1 MSALCC
7 CLTLTREIPTFM
19 LLFKPEDC
27 LILVVDDVRQN
38 LQVIGEILELAGY
51 ETTFAPS
58 GQQALSRVETA
69 HPDLIL
75 LDLMMPEMSGLE
87 VCEILK
93 KDPRFSEIPIIFLTA
108 SNEVENLM
116 QAFKKGASDY
126 ITKPFKSEE
135 ILVRIEAQLT
145 NKKLQKKLEEKNQEL
160 EAEIGVR
167 RRTEEALQQAIELAN
182 AANRAKSSFLANMS
196 HELRTPLNAILGF
209 SQLLTH
215 SSNLTVEQKNNLNI
229 IHRSGEHLLNLINDI
244 LDLSKIEADRIK
256 IDLTEFILKDLLMEL
271 EEMFHLKIRE
281 KGLKL
286 DIIVENR
293 VPLAIESD
301 RLKLQQ
307 ILINL
312 LSNAIKFTDS
322 GGIKLR
328 VKAIRDPEKPLLSF
342 EITDTGRGISPEE
355 LSKLFQPFVQ
365 TETGMA
371 AAEGTGLGLVICRK
385 YVRLLGGE
393 ITVSSQP
400 NVGTTFKFQI
410 AIKPVKSTEHFAAQT
425 GSPRVLAIAPNQPPY
440 RILVAD
446 DQATNRELLTTMLS
460 SVGFE
465 VREATNGQEAVEIST
480 RFEPHL
486 IWMDLRMPILD
497 GSEATQQIKATCKGS
512 LPTIIAVTASVFE
525 EDKAAILSAGYD
537 DFLIKPI
544 QESKVFEKI
553 SKHLGVSYI
562 YEEMTSI
569 LNDQLRSRENQW
581 NNLRKLSTSL
591 ICELEY
597 ATLAL
602 DDERL
607 NRLVSKI
614 PSECGELEQIIRV
627 CLENFDY
634 YTILEA
640 IKSAKAER
648 FAHSHLTSEWIVQIT
663 EAIYTADAREI
674 KDLIAQLQPENRALA
689 EQLEEYLENLDY
701 QNILRAIAELEET
714 PPPD

>member
-1 MSALCC
+1 
-7 CLTLTREIPTFM
+7 M

-38 LQVIGEILELAGY
+38 LQVIGEILEVAGY

-58 GQQALSRVETA
+58 GQQALSRVESA

-93 KDPRFSEIPIIFLTA
+93 NNPEFSEIPIIFLTA
-108 SNEVENLM
+108 SNEIENLLE
-116 QAFKKGASDY
+116 AFKNGANDY
-126 ITKPFKSEE
+126 ITKPFRSEE

-145 NKKLQKKLEEKNQEL
+145 NQKLKQKLEEKNQEL
-160 EAEIGVR
+160 ETEIGVR
-167 RRTEEALQQAIELAN
+167 RRTEEALKQAVELAN

-209 SQLLTH
+209 TQLLSH
-215 SSNLTVEQKNNLNI
+215 SSNLTREQKNNLGI

-244 LDLSKIEADRIK
+244 LDLAKIENYDDKVPIN
-256 IDLTEFILKDLLMEL
+256 LTQFILKDMLVEL
-271 EEMFHLKIRE
+271 EEMFRLKLRE
-281 KGLKL
+281 KGLML

-293 VPLAIESD
+293 VPIAIESD
-301 RLKLQQ
+301 RLKLRQ

-312 LSNAIKFTDS
+312 LSNAIKFTPS
-322 GGIKLR
+322 GEIKLR
-328 VKAIRDPEKPLLSF
+328 VNAIIDPGNTFLSF
-342 EITDTGRGISPEE
+342 EITDTGKGISPEE

-365 TETGMA
+365 TETGIA

-410 AIKPVKSTEHFAAQT
+410 AVKPVESTNSST
-425 GSPRVLAIAPNQPPY
+425 GQNWSPRVVAISPNQPTY

-465 VREATNGQEAVEIST
+465 VREATNGQEAVEIYHS
-480 RFEPHL
+480 FDPHL
-486 IWMDLRMPILD
+486 IWMDLRMPILN
-497 GSEATQQIKATCKGS
+497 GCEATQQIKATSQGS
-512 LPTIIAVTASVFE
+512 IPTIIAVTASVFE
-525 EDKAAILSAGYD
+525 EEKAAILSAGYD

-553 SKHLGVSYI
+553 AEHLRVSYV

-569 LNDQLRSRENQW
+569 LTDQLHSRETQW
-581 NNLRKLSTSL
+581 KNLKKLPTFL

-602 DDERL
+602 DDEGL
-607 NRLVSKI
+607 NRLVSEI
-614 PSECGELEQIIRV
+614 PSECDELEQIIRD

-634 YTILEA
+634 STILDA

-648 FAHSHLTSEWIVQIT
+648 FAHSHLTSQWIIQMT
-663 EAIYTADAREI
+663 QAIYTADSSEI
-674 KDLIAQLQPENRALA
+674 KHLIAQLQPENKELA
-689 EQLEEYLENLDY
+689 EQLEYYVANLDY
-701 QNILRAIAELEET
+701 KNILQAIAEIEE
-714 PPPD
+714 PPPQN

>member
-1 MSALCC
+1 
-7 CLTLTREIPTFM
+7 M

-38 LQVIGEILELAGY
+38 LQFIGEILEVAGY
-51 ETTFAPS
+51 ETTFATS
-58 GQQALSRVETA
+58 GQQALDRVESA

-93 KDPRFSEIPIIFLTA
+93 KNPKFSEIPIIFVTA
-108 SNEVENLM
+108 SNEVENLLK
-116 QAFKKGASDY
+116 AFKKGAGDY
-126 ITKPFKSEE
+126 ITKPFRSEE

-145 NKKLQKKLEEKNQEL
+145 NKKLKQKLEEKNQEL
-160 EAEIGVR
+160 ETEIGMR
-167 RRTEEALQQAIELAN
+167 RRTEEALQQAVELAN
-182 AANRAKSSFLANMS
+182 TANRAKSSFLANMS
-196 HELRTPLNAILGF
+196 HELRTPLNAIIGF
-209 SQLLTH
+209 TQLLTH
-215 SSNLTVEQKNNLNI
+215 SSNLTLEQKNNLGI
-229 IHRSGEHLLNLINDI
+229 IHRSGEHLLNLINEI
-244 LDLSKIEADRIK
+244 LDLSKIEAEQVAINP
-256 IDLTEFILKDLLMEL
+256 TEFILREMLVEL
-271 EEMFHLKIRE
+271 EEMFRLKFRE

-286 DIIVENR
+286 DIFVESR
-293 VPLAIESD
+293 VPNMIETD
-301 RLKLQQ
+301 RLKLRQ

-312 LSNAIKFTDS
+312 LSNAIKFTSS

-328 VKAIRDPEKPLLSF
+328 VNAILDLEKTFLSF
-342 EITDTGRGISPEE
+342 EITDTGKGISPEE
-355 LSKLFQPFVQ
+355 ISKLFQPFVQ

-393 ITVSSQP
+393 ITVSSEP

-410 AIKPVKSTEHFAAQT
+410 AVKPVESTEHSGEQT
-425 GSPRVLAIAPNQPPY
+425 WSPRVLAIAPNQPPY

-465 VREATNGQEAVEIST
+465 VREAINGQEAVEIYNS
-480 RFEPHL
+480 FEPHL

-497 GSEATQQIKATCKGS
+497 GCEATRKIKTTCQGT

-537 DFLIKPI
+537 DFMIKPI
-544 QESKVFEKI
+544 QESKVFETI
-553 SKHLGVSYI
+553 SKHLGVSYV

-569 LNDQLRSRENQW
+569 LSEKLRSRENQW
-581 NNLRKLSTSL
+581 KNLRKLSPSL
-591 ICELEY
+591 ICDLEY

-602 DDERL
+602 DDEQL
-607 NRLVSKI
+607 NRLVSEI
-614 PSECGELEQIIRV
+614 PSECGELEPMIRD

-640 IKSAKAER
+640 IKSVKSER
-648 FAHSHLTSEWIVQIT
+648 FAHSHLTREWIVQMT
-663 EAIYTADAREI
+663 QAVYTADASEI
-674 KDLIAQLQPENRALA
+674 KQMIAQLPTENSKLA
-689 EQLEEYLENLDY
+689 EQLESYLANLDY
-701 QNILRAIAELEET
+701 QNILRAIAEQPET
-714 PPPD
+714 PPPN

>member
-1 MSALCC
+1 
-7 CLTLTREIPTFM
+7 M

-38 LQVIGEILELAGY
+38 LQVIGEILEVAGY

-58 GQQALSRVETA
+58 GQQALSRVESA

-93 KDPRFSEIPIIFLTA
+93 SNPKFSEIPIIFLTA
-108 SNEVENLM
+108 SNEFENLL
-116 QAFKKGASDY
+116 QAFRKGANDY
-126 ITKPFKSEE
+126 ITKPFRSEE

-145 NKKLQKKLEEKNQEL
+145 NQKLKEQLEEKNQEL

-167 RRTEEALQQAIELAN
+167 RRTEEALQQAVELAN

-209 SQLLTH
+209 TQLLTH
-215 SSNLTVEQKNNLNI
+215 SSNLTLEQQNNLGI

-244 LDLSKIEADRIK
+244 LDLSKIEADRVAINSS
-256 IDLTEFILKDLLMEL
+256 EFILKQMLIEL
-271 EEMFHLKIRE
+271 EEMFRLKLRE

-293 VPLAIESD
+293 VPIAIESD
-301 RLKLQQ
+301 RLKLRQ

-312 LSNAIKFTDS
+312 LSNAIKFTPS
-322 GGIKLR
+322 GEIKLR
-328 VKAIRDPEKPLLSF
+328 VNAIIDPGKTFLSF
-342 EITDTGRGISPEE
+342 EITDTGKGISPEE
-355 LSKLFQPFVQ
+355 LSKLFQPFSQ

-410 AIKPVKSTEHFAAQT
+410 AVKPGESTDHSGEQT
-425 GSPRVLAIAPNQPPY
+425 WSPRVRAIAPNQPPY

-446 DQATNRELLTTMLS
+446 DEATNRELLTTMLS

-465 VREATNGQEAVEIST
+465 VREATNGQEAVEMYNS
-480 RFEPHL
+480 FEPHL

-497 GSEATQQIKATCKGS
+497 GWEATQQIKATCQGS

-544 QESKVFEKI
+544 QESKIFEKI
-553 SKHLGVSYI
+553 SKHLGVSYL

-569 LNDQLRSRENQW
+569 LNDQLRSREKQW
-581 NNLRKLSTSL
+581 KNLMKLPTFL
-591 ICELEY
+591 ICEMEY
-597 ATLAL
+597 ATLSL
-602 DDERL
+602 DDEGL
-607 NRLVSKI
+607 NRLVSEI
-614 PSECGELEQIIRV
+614 PSECGELEQLIRD

-634 YTILEA
+634 HTILEA

-648 FAHSHLTSEWIVQIT
+648 FAHSHLTSEWIIQMT
-663 EAIYTADAREI
+663 QAIYTADSSEI
-674 KDLIAQLQPENRALA
+674 KHLIAQLPPPNRALA
-689 EQLEEYLENLDY
+689 EQLEYYLAHLDY
-701 QNILRAIAELEET
+701 KNILRAIAEVEE
-714 PPPD
+714 PPPPN

>member
-1 MSALCC
+1 
-7 CLTLTREIPTFM
+7 M

-38 LQVIGEILELAGY
+38 LQVIGEILEIAGY
-51 ETTFAPS
+51 ETTFAAS

-69 HPDLIL
+69 QPDLIL

-87 VCEILK
+87 VCKILK
-93 KDPRFSEIPIIFLTA
+93 DDPRFSEIPIIFLTA
-108 SNEVENLM
+108 SNDVGNLL
-116 QAFKKGASDY
+116 QAFKYGANDY
-126 ITKPFKSEE
+126 ITKPFHSEE
-135 ILVRIEAQLT
+135 ILARVEAQLT
-145 NKKLQKKLEEKNQEL
+145 NKKLKKKLEEKNQEL
-160 EAEIGVR
+160 ETEIGVR

-209 SQLLTH
+209 TQLMTH
-215 SSNLTVEQKNNLNI
+215 SSNLTLEQQNNLGI

-244 LDLSKIEADRIK
+244 LDLSKIEADQIG
-256 IDLTEFILKDLLMEL
+256 INATEFILKDMLIEL
-271 EEMFHLKIRE
+271 EEMFRLKLRE

-286 DIIVENR
+286 DIILENR
-293 VPLAIESD
+293 VPVAIESD
-301 RLKLQQ
+301 RLKLRQ

-312 LSNAIKFTDS
+312 LSNAIKFTPS
-322 GGIKLR
+322 GGVKLR
-328 VKAIRDPEKPLLSF
+328 VNAIRDPEKTFLSF

-393 ITVSSQP
+393 ITVSSEP

-410 AIKPVKSTEHFAAQT
+410 AIKPVGSTDYCGGQT
-425 GSPRVLAIAPNQPPY
+425 STPRVVAIAPNQPPY

-446 DQATNRELLTTMLS
+446 DEATNRQLLTTMLS
-460 SVGFE
+460 GVGFE
-465 VREATNGQEAVEIST
+465 VREAINGQEALEIS
-480 RFEPHL
+480 RSFEPHL
-486 IWMDLRMPILD
+486 IWMDVRMPVLD
-497 GSEATQQIKATCKGS
+497 GCEATQQIKATCTG
-512 LPTIIAVTASVFE
+512 LPPTIIAVTASVFE
-525 EDKAAILSAGYD
+525 EEKGAILSAGYD
-537 DFLIKPI
+537 DFLLKPI
-544 QESKVFEKI
+544 QESLVFEKM

-569 LNDQLRSRENQW
+569 LSDQVRSRENQW
-581 NNLRKLSTSL
+581 KNLKNLSTSL
-591 ICELEY
+591 ICDLEY

-607 NRLVSKI
+607 NRLVSAI
-614 PSECGELEQIIRV
+614 PSECGELEQIIRE

-640 IKSAKAER
+640 IKTAKKER
-648 FAHSHLTSEWIVQIT
+648 FAHSHLTGEWIVQMT
-663 EAIYTADAREI
+663 QAIYSADAREI
-674 KDLIAQLQPENRALA
+674 KYLIDQLEPENREVA
-689 EQLEEYLENLDY
+689 EQLEYYLSNLDY
-701 QNILRAIAELEET
+701 QNILRAIADLEET
-714 PPPD
+714 PPLA

>member
-1 MSALCC
+1 
-7 CLTLTREIPTFM
+7 M

-38 LQVIGEILELAGY
+38 LQVIGEILEIAGY

-75 LDLMMPEMSGLE
+75 LDLMMPDMSGLE

-93 KDPRFSEIPIIFLTA
+93 KDPEFREIPIIFLTA
-108 SNEVENLM
+108 SNEVDNLL
-116 QAFKKGASDY
+116 QAFKNGANDY
-126 ITKPFKSEE
+126 ITKPFRSEE

-145 NKKLQKKLEEKNQEL
+145 NQKLKKKLEEKNQEL
-160 EAEIGVR
+160 ETEIGVR

-182 AANRAKSSFLANMS
+182 AANQAKSSFLANMS

-209 SQLLTH
+209 TQLLTH
-215 SSNLTVEQKNNLNI
+215 SSNLTLEEKNNLGI

-244 LDLSKIEADRIK
+244 LDLSKIEADRVAIN
-256 IDLTEFILKDLLMEL
+256 LSEFILKDMLVEL
-271 EEMFHLKIRE
+271 EEMFRLKLRE

-286 DIIVENR
+286 DMIVENR
-293 VPLAIESD
+293 VPHTIESD
-301 RLKLQQ
+301 RLKLRQ

-312 LSNAIKFTDS
+312 LSNAIKFTPS
-322 GGIKLR
+322 GEIKLR
-328 VKAIRDPEKPLLSF
+328 VNAIIDPENTFLSF
-342 EITDTGRGISPEE
+342 KITDTGKGISSEE

-365 TETGMA
+365 TETGRA
-371 AAEGTGLGLVICRK
+371 AGEGTGLGLVICRK

-410 AIKPVKSTEHFAAQT
+410 AVKSVESTDYAT
-425 GSPRVLAIAPNQPPY
+425 GQKCSPPIRKIAPNQPPY

-446 DQATNRELLTTMLS
+446 DQATNRKLLTTMLS

-465 VREATNGQEAVEIST
+465 VREATNGQEAVEIYHS
-480 RFEPHL
+480 FEPHL

-497 GSEATQQIKATCKGS
+497 GCEATRQIKANCQGS

-537 DFLIKPI
+537 DCLIKPI
-544 QESKVFEKI
+544 QESKVFEKL
-553 SKHLGVSYI
+553 SKHLGVSFI
-562 YEEMTSI
+562 YEEIDSF
-569 LNDQLRSRENQW
+569 LCDQLRSRENQW
-581 NNLRKLSTSL
+581 KNLRKLPTSV
-591 ICELEY
+591 ICDLEY

-607 NRLVSKI
+607 NRLVSEI
-614 PSECGELEQIIRV
+614 PSECGELEQIIRE
-627 CLENFDY
+627 CLENFEY
-634 YTILEA
+634 QTILEA
-640 IKSAKAER
+640 IKSAKFER
-648 FAHSHLTSEWIVQIT
+648 FAHSHFTREWIIQMT
-663 EAIYTADAREI
+663 QAIYTADSSEI
-674 KDLIAQLQPENRALA
+674 KQLITQLPPKNKALA
-689 EQLEEYLENLDY
+689 EQLESYLVHLDY
-701 QNILRAIAELEET
+701 QNILRAISEIEDT
-714 PPPD
+714 PPPN

>member
-1 MSALCC
+1 
-7 CLTLTREIPTFM
+7 M

-38 LQVIGEILELAGY
+38 LQVIGKILEVAGY

-58 GQQALSRVETA
+58 GQQALARVKSA

-93 KDPRFSEIPIIFLTA
+93 KDPKFSEIPIIFLTA
-108 SNEVENLM
+108 SNEVDNLL
-116 QAFKKGASDY
+116 QAFKKGANDY
-126 ITKPFKSEE
+126 ITKPFRSEE

-145 NKKLQKKLEEKNQEL
+145 NQKLKKKLEEKNQEL
-160 EAEIGVR
+160 ETEIGVR

-209 SQLLTH
+209 TQLLTH
-215 SSNLTVEQKNNLNI
+215 SSNLTLEQKNNLGI
-229 IHRSGEHLLNLINDI
+229 IYRSGEHLLNLINEI
-244 LDLSKIEADRIK
+244 LDLSKLENYNDNVPINS
-256 IDLTEFILKDLLMEL
+256 TEFILKDMLVEL
-271 EEMFHLKIRE
+271 EEMFRLKLRE

-293 VPLAIESD
+293 VPIAIESD
-301 RLKLQQ
+301 RLKLRQ

-312 LSNAIKFTDS
+312 LSNAIKFTPS

-328 VKAIRDPEKPLLSF
+328 VNAILDPEKTFLSF
-342 EITDTGRGISPEE
+342 EITDTGKGISSEE

-365 TETGMA
+365 TETGIA

-393 ITVSSQP
+393 ITVSSEP
-400 NVGTTFKFQI
+400 NVGTTFNFQI
-410 AIKPVKSTEHFAAQT
+410 AVKPVESTDHSGGQT
-425 GSPRVLAIAPNQPPY
+425 WSPRVLAIAPNQPPY

-465 VREATNGQEAVEIST
+465 VREATNGQEAVEIYNS
-480 RFEPHL
+480 FAPHL

-497 GSEATQQIKATCKGS
+497 GCEATQKIKTNCQGS
-512 LPTIIAVTASVFE
+512 LPIIIAVTASVFE
-525 EDKAAILSAGYD
+525 EDKAAILSAGCD

-544 QESKVFEKI
+544 QESTVFEKI
-553 SKHLGVSYI
+553 SKHLGVSYV
-562 YEEMTSI
+562 YEEMTYI
-569 LNDQLRSRENQW
+569 LSEKLRSIENQW
-581 NNLRKLSTSL
+581 NNLGKLSTSL
-591 ICELEY
+591 ICDLEY

-607 NRLVSKI
+607 NRLVSEI
-614 PSECGELEQIIRV
+614 PSECGELEQIIRD

-634 YTILEA
+634 HTILEA
-640 IKSAKAER
+640 IKSVKSER
-648 FAHSHLTSEWIVQIT
+648 FAHSHLSSEWIVQMT
-663 EAIYTADAREI
+663 QAIYKADASEI
-674 KDLIAQLQPENRALA
+674 QQLIAQLPPQNRTLA
-689 EQLEEYLENLDY
+689 EQLEYYLAHLDY
-701 QNILRAIAELEET
+701 QNILRAIAELEEA
-714 PPPD
+714 PPPN

>member
-1 MSALCC
+1 
-7 CLTLTREIPTFM
+7 M

-51 ETTFAPS
+51 ETTFALS
-58 GQQALSRVETA
+58 GQQALSRVEAA

-75 LDLMMPEMSGLE
+75 LDLMMPEISGLE
-87 VCEILK
+87 VCKILK
-93 KDPRFSEIPIIFLTA
+93 EDPGYQEIPIIFLTA
-108 SNEVENLM
+108 SNEVDNLL
-116 QAFKKGASDY
+116 QAFKNGANDY
-126 ITKPFKSEE
+126 ITKPFRSEE

-145 NKKLQKKLEEKNQEL
+145 NKKLKQQLEEKNQEL
-160 EAEIGVR
+160 QTEIGVR

-209 SQLLTH
+209 TQLLTH
-215 SSNLTVEQKNNLNI
+215 SSNLSREQKNNLSI
-229 IHRSGEHLLNLINDI
+229 IHRSGEHLLNLINEI
-244 LDLSKIEADRIK
+244 LDLSKIEAEQVAINS
-256 IDLTEFILKDLLMEL
+256 TEFILREMLIEL
-271 EEMFHLKIRE
+271 EEMFRLKFRE

-286 DIIVENR
+286 DIFVESR
-293 VPLAIESD
+293 VPNTIETD
-301 RLKLQQ
+301 RLKLRQ

-312 LSNAIKFTDS
+312 LSNAIKFTSS

-328 VKAIRDPEKPLLSF
+328 VNAILDREKTFLSF
-342 EITDTGRGISPEE
+342 EITDTGKGISPEE
-355 LSKLFQPFVQ
+355 ISKLFQPFVQ
-365 TETGMA
+365 TETGIA

-393 ITVSSQP
+393 ITVSSEP

-410 AIKPVKSTEHFAAQT
+410 AVKPGESTDHSGGQT
-425 GSPRVLAIAPNQPPY
+425 WSPRVVGIAPNQPTY

-465 VREATNGQEAVEIST
+465 VREAINGQEAVEVYNS
-480 RFEPHL
+480 FDPHL

-497 GSEATQQIKATCKGS
+497 GCEATRQIKANCQGS
-512 LPTIIAVTASVFE
+512 IPTIIAVTASVFE

-537 DFLIKPI
+537 DFMIKPI
-544 QESKVFEKI
+544 QESKVFETI
-553 SKHLGVSYI
+553 YKHLGVTYV
-562 YEEMTSI
+562 YEEMTSVFSEK
-569 LNDQLRSRENQW
+569 LRSRENQW
-581 NNLRKLSTSL
+581 KNLSKLSTSL

-602 DDERL
+602 DDEQL
-607 NRLVSKI
+607 SRLVSEI
-614 PSECGELEQIIRV
+614 PSECGELEQIIRD

-634 YTILEA
+634 HSILEG
-640 IKSAKAER
+640 IKSVKSER
-648 FAHSHLTSEWIVQIT
+648 FAHSHFTSEWMMQMTQAV
-663 EAIYTADAREI
+663 YTADSSEI
-674 KDLIAQLQPENRALA
+674 QHLITQLPPQNRTLA
-689 EQLEEYLENLDY
+689 EQLEYYVAHLDY
-701 QNILRAIAELEET
+701 KNILRAIAEFEET
-714 PPPD
+714 PPPN

>member
-1 MSALCC
+1 
-7 CLTLTREIPTFM
+7 M

-38 LQVIGEILELAGY
+38 LQVIGEILEVAGY

-58 GQQALSRVETA
+58 GQQALSRVESA

-87 VCEILK
+87 VCKILK
-93 KDPRFSEIPIIFLTA
+93 SNPQFSEIPIIFLTA
-108 SNEVENLM
+108 SNEFENLL
-116 QAFKKGASDY
+116 QAFRKGANDY
-126 ITKPFKSEE
+126 ITKPFRSEE

-145 NKKLQKKLEEKNQEL
+145 NQKLKQQIEEKNQEL
-160 EAEIGVR
+160 ETEIGVR
-167 RRTEEALQQAIELAN
+167 RQTEEALQQAIELAN

-209 SQLLTH
+209 TQLLTH
-215 SSNLTVEQKNNLNI
+215 SSNLTLEQKNNLGI
-229 IHRSGEHLLNLINDI
+229 IHRSGEHLLNLINDL
-244 LDLSKIEADRIK
+244 LDLSKIEADKVAINS
-256 IDLTEFILKDLLMEL
+256 TEFILKDMLIEL
-271 EEMFHLKIRE
+271 EEMFRLKLRE

-286 DIIVENR
+286 DIFVESR
-293 VPLAIESD
+293 VPNVIESD
-301 RLKLQQ
+301 RLKLRQ

-312 LSNAIKFTDS
+312 LSNAIKFTPS
-322 GGIKLR
+322 GEIKLR
-328 VKAIRDPEKPLLSF
+328 VNALIEPEKTFLSF
-342 EITDTGRGISPEE
+342 EITDTGKGISPEE
-355 LSKLFQPFVQ
+355 LSKLFQPFSQ

-410 AIKPVKSTEHFAAQT
+410 AVKPVESTDYSGEQT
-425 GSPRVLAIAPNQPPY
+425 WSPRVRAIAPNQPPY

-446 DQATNRELLTTMLS
+446 DEATNRELLTTMLS

-465 VREATNGQEAVEIST
+465 VREATNGQEAVEMYNS
-480 RFEPHL
+480 FEPHL

-497 GSEATQQIKATCKGS
+497 GWEATQQIKATCQGS

-544 QESKVFEKI
+544 QESKIFEKI
-553 SKHLGVSYI
+553 SKHLGVSYL

-569 LNDQLRSRENQW
+569 LNDQLRSREKQW
-581 NNLRKLSTSL
+581 KNLMKLPTFL
-591 ICELEY
+591 ICEMEY
-597 ATLAL
+597 ATLSL
-602 DDERL
+602 DDEGL
-607 NRLVSKI
+607 NRLVSEI
-614 PSECGELEQIIRV
+614 PSECGELEQLIRD

-634 YTILEA
+634 HTILEA

-648 FAHSHLTSEWIVQIT
+648 FAHSHLTSEWIIQMT
-663 EAIYTADAREI
+663 QAIYTADSSEI
-674 KDLIAQLQPENRALA
+674 KHLIAQLPPPNRALA
-689 EQLEEYLENLDY
+689 EQLEYYLAHLDY
-701 QNILRAIAELEET
+701 KNILRAIAEVEE
-714 PPPD
+714 PPPPN